1 MNERQLFE
9 AIGRVDDDLILAADR
24 PAVRR
29 RKKPVYWMPALSV
42 AACAGLLMIGVA
54 GWRAGSSKNDFME
67 SAAAAAETAPEA
79 AAAPDEPLMSAA
91 SPYADE
97 GSSPVEGST
106 DGTYKAEDSTE
117 SSIAIA
123 PAHAVML
130 EGVIYYDT
138 CTVSG
143 TDAKAA
149 PDGTITS
156 TVDNP
161 TSAPATP
168 TATAVRTAH
177 WRCRSTANGGS
188 LPPTNKQTAFSKTP
202 KTVESVLGVLQIQLL
217 YPAFCLQF
225 LVVMLQ

>member
-9 AIGRVDDDLILAADR
+9 AIGRADDDLILAADR

-42 AACAGLLMIGVA
+42 AACAGLLMVGVA

-79 AAAPDEPLMSAA
+79 SAAPDEPLMSAA

-97 GSSPVEGST
+97 GSSPVENST
-106 DGTYKAEDSTE
+106 DGTYKAEDSAE

-130 EGVIYYDT
+130 EG
-138 CTVSG
+138 C
-143 TDAKAA
+143 
-149 PDGTITS
+149 
-156 TVDNP
+156 
-161 TSAPATP
+161 
-168 TATAVRTAH
+168 
-177 WRCRSTANGGS
+177 
-188 LPPTNKQTAFSKTP
+188 
-202 KTVESVLGVLQIQLL
+202 LL
-217 YPAFCLQF
+217 YTSPSPRDGLLSRMPSSA
-225 LVVMLQ
+225 